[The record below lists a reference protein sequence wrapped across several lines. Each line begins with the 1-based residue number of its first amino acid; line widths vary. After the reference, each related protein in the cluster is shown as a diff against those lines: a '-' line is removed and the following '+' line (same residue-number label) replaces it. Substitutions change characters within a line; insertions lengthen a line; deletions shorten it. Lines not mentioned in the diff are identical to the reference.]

1 MSIAESSSRS
11 KKKKWSKGKVK
22 EQLNNAVFFE
32 AEGYKKMEKEIP
44 KTKVRP
50 LVHFLEIP
58 LSPMPHSLYFCFIL
72 WPHPVLF
79 SDDFCLY
86 YQ

>member
-1 MSIAESSSRS
+1 MRLIAESSSRS

-44 KTKVRP
+44 KTKVCP
-50 LVHFLEIP
+50 LP
-58 LSPMPHSLYFCFIL
+58 LPLPLG
-72 WPHPVLF
+72 
-79 SDDFCLY
+79 
-86 YQ
+86 

>member
-1 MSIAESSSRS
+1 MRLNAESSSRS

-44 KTKVRP
+44 KTKV
-50 LVHFLEIP
+50 I
-58 LSPMPHSLYFCFIL
+58 
-72 WPHPVLF
+72 
-79 SDDFCLY
+79 
-86 YQ
+86 

>member
-1 MSIAESSSRS
+1 MRLNAESSSRS

-44 KTKVRP
+44 KTKVRITTS
-50 LVHFLEIP
+50 F
-58 LSPMPHSLYFCFIL
+58 SPSASAPSHLT
-72 WPHPVLF
+72 PP
-79 SDDFCLY
+79 
-86 YQ
+86 

>member
-1 MSIAESSSRS
+1 MIAESSSRS

-44 KTKVRP
+44 KTKVCP
-50 LVHFLEIP
+50 LP
-58 LSPMPHSLYFCFIL
+58 LPLPLG
-72 WPHPVLF
+72 
-79 SDDFCLY
+79 
-86 YQ
+86 

>member
-1 MSIAESSSRS
+1 MCLISIAESSSRS

-44 KTKVRP
+44 KTKVITFVPLGSQHLSTCALKAMLSPP
-50 LVHFLEIP
+50 LVL
-58 LSPMPHSLYFCFIL
+58 
-72 WPHPVLF
+72 HP
-79 SDDFCLY
+79 
-86 YQ
+86 

>member
-1 MSIAESSSRS
+1 MCLISIAESSSRS

-44 KTKVRP
+44 KTKVRRAGPAP
-50 LVHFLEIP
+50 LPTFQR
-58 LSPMPHSLYFCFIL
+58 SCSL
-72 WPHPVLF
+72 VF
-79 SDDFCLY
+79 SSIAFACR
-86 YQ
+86 

>member
-1 MSIAESSSRS
+1 LNAESSSRS

-44 KTKVRP
+44 KTKVITFVP
-50 LVHFLEIP
+50 LGSDPAPYHLRVASDVVAAACLA
-58 LSPMPHSLYFCFIL
+58 L
-72 WPHPVLF
+72 HP
-79 SDDFCLY
+79 SHPAASR
-86 YQ
+86 

>member
-1 MSIAESSSRS
+1 MIAESSSRS

-44 KTKVRP
+44 KTKVCAHP
-50 LVHFLEIP
+50 PIFSP
-58 LSPMPHSLYFCFIL
+58 LS
-72 WPHPVLF
+72 F
-79 SDDFCLY
+79 SVAFTPNLTCGRH
-86 YQ
+86 